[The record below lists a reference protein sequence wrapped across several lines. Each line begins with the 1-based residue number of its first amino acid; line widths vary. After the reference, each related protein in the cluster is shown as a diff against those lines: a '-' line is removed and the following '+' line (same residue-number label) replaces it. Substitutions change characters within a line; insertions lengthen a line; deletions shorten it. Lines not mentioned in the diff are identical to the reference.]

1 MLAFYPGNNK
11 IRQTMTRL
19 VYLNGDYLPADEAK
33 ISIFDRA
40 VNFGDAIYEV
50 AGVLDGKLVDFDH
63 HMQRYA
69 SSLEKLAIPQPLNRD
84 QILVAF
90 RKLVELNQIDEGLI
104 YLQVTRGVAER
115 DFVWPADLKPN
126 LFMFTQHKS
135 SAENELATT
144 GISLASVEDIRWARR
159 DIKTTNLLAQVL
171 AKKQADDAGAYEAL
185 MVDPEGNVTE
195 CGSTSFFMV
204 KDDLILTRPL
214 NNDILPGITRK
225 AIVALCHSHGLR
237 LIESKFTLNDAL
249 AASEAFISCA
259 SSYLLPVTTIDAQAI
274 GSGNP
279 GPVFNNLRRIYIDHI
294 RANLT

>member
-1 MLAFYPGNNK
+1 
-11 IRQTMTRL
+11 MTRL

-40 VNFGDAIYEV
+40 VNCGDAIYEV

-104 YLQVTRGVAER
+104 YMQVTRGEAER
-115 DFVWPADLKPN
+115 DFVWPADIKPN
-126 LFMFTQHKS
+126 VFMFTQHKS
-135 SAENELATT
+135 AAENELATT
-144 GISLASVEDIRWARR
+144 GIRLASVEDIRWARR

-171 AKKQADDAGAYEAL
+171 AKKQAYDAGAYEAL
-185 MVDPEGNVTE
+185 MIDPDGNVTE

-214 NNDILPGITRK
+214 SNDILPGITRK
-225 AIVALCHSHGLR
+225 AVLALCNTHGLR
-237 LIESKFTLNDAL
+237 LVESKFTLDDAL
-249 AASEAFISCA
+249 AASEAFISA
-259 SSYLLPVTTIDAQAI
+259 SSSYLLPVTSIDGQAI

-279 GPVFNNLRRIYIDHI
+279 GPVFKQLLQIYLDHVK
-294 RANLT
+294 ASLV